1 MNSHKLVD
9 IATRIIADREYIL
22 SRDEISTIIEMPR
35 EDIHILFACA
45 AGITRKYCGNWVN
58 VCSVINARS
67 GSCSE
72 DCAFCAQSRYHRTG
86 VKTYPLLSAEKM
98 AQAAIELHKNGARF
112 FSFVTSGYSVSEQDI
127 KVIQEAVAIIR
138 RETDLTLC
146 ASLGNLTKSLAAQL
160 REAGIQTYHHNLE
173 TARSF
178 FPQICTTHSYDEDVN
193 TVLIAKEHGF
203 TVCCGGIFGLGE
215 SWEQRVELAL
225 TLRDLDVDKVPLNL
239 LIPIPGTR
247 LEAQPLLEPLEALK
261 IVALYR
267 FLLPDKVLIMCGGRE
282 VVLRD
287 LQSWALMAGANGIMV
302 GNYLTTSGRNIQDD
316 LSMLRDLGLETEMK
330 EGQLL

>member
-1 MNSHKLVD
+1 M
-9 IATRIIADREYIL
+9 
-22 SRDEISTIIEMPR
+22 
-35 EDIHILFACA
+35 
-45 AGITRKYCGNWVN
+45 
-58 VCSVINARS
+58 
-67 GSCSE
+67 
-72 DCAFCAQSRYHRTG
+72 
-86 VKTYPLLSAEKM
+86 
-98 AQAAIELHKNGARF
+98 
-112 FSFVTSGYSVSEQDI
+112 
-127 KVIQEAVAIIR
+127 
-138 RETDLTLC
+138 
-146 ASLGNLTKSLAAQL
+146 
-160 REAGIQTYHHNLE
+160 
-173 TARSF
+173 
-178 FPQICTTHSYDEDVN
+178 
-193 TVLIAKEHGF
+193 
-203 TVCCGGIFGLGE
+203 GE